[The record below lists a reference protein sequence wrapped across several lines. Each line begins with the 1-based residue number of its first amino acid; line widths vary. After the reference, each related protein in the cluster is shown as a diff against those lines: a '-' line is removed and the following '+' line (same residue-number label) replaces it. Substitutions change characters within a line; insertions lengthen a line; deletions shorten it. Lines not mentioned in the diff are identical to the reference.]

1 MSTADWRI
9 DFIGTG
15 SLISHPFRALPATL
29 VNAGD
34 FHYLFDCGDGT
45 VDRLRA
51 IDKIGVDIV
60 AVTAIGASELSGVL
74 HLAEVHRRSQRRR
87 LPIAGPAGLQ
97 DAIEGLCSV
106 SAFSTAE
113 LFEILVPDSS
123 GVIHTHGRQH
133 LEAIPMA
140 VPGDHSNAYGL
151 YEEPLPG
158 RVDAKKAKERGIKGN
173 EFSRLL
179 AGETIR
185 RVRPDDV
192 IGPSRLGRRFVLSGR
207 GRATEQLKTAL
218 QGSDVAV
225 FATPFTDD
233 RLEVAAESG
242 YFTGWEA
249 AEIAYQHQV
258 KLPVIQRLGTQ
269 SRPSYQLAEARQFNR
284 RILAVHDRDWVQLP
298 LPEKGSPAFHR
309 GSDAANLPPT
319 GSKKTPWRPQP
330 RSQRPQGRRS
340 SAG

>member
-1 MSTADWRI
+1 MNTADWNI
-9 DFIGTG
+9 HFIGTG
-15 SLISHPFRALPATL
+15 SLISQPFRALPATL

-34 FHYLFDCGDGT
+34 FQYLFDCGDGT
-45 VDRLRA
+45 VSQLRS
-51 IDKIGVDIV
+51 IDKVGVDV
-60 AVTAIGASELSGVL
+60 VLVTAIGASELSGVL
-74 HLAEVHRRSQRRR
+74 HLAEIHRRSQRRR
-87 LPIAGPAGLQ
+87 LPIAGPTGLKE
-97 DAIEGLCSV
+97 ALEGLCSV

-113 LFEILVPDSS
+113 LFDVLTLDASGIL
-123 GVIHTHGRQH
+123 HTHGRQH
-133 LEAIPMA
+133 LEAIPMT
-140 VPGDHSNAYGL
+140 VPGDHSNAYLL

-158 RVDAKKAKERGIKGN
+158 RVDATKAKERGIKGD

-207 GRATEQLKTAL
+207 GRATEQLHTAL

-233 RLEVAAESG
+233 RFEVAAESG

-249 AEIAYQHQV
+249 AEIAHQHHV
-258 KLPVIQRLGTQ
+258 KLPVMQRLGTQ

-284 RILAVHDRDWVQLP
+284 RLVAVYDRDWVQLP
-298 LPEKGSPAFHR
+298 LPERGNPTFHR
-309 GSDAANLPPT
+309 GSDSTKRPSAGP
-319 GSKKTPWRPQP
+319 KKTAP
-330 RSQRPQGRRS
+330 RLHPPARNG
-340 SAG
+340 